1 VTRPVFPARG
11 LYALV
16 DLTSLERRGLDP
28 IRFAEAV
35 IAGGPAVVQLR
46 AKGYGARE
54 TLALL
59 RRLVPLCRQ
68 AGVLCFANDRPDL
81 AALSGCDGFHVGQE
95 DLPLP
100 EARKIAPGLLAG
112 VSTHSP
118 AQIDEALSWS
128 PDYLAVGP
136 VFPTTSKEN
145 PDPVVGLA
153 LVRRA
158 VERSSC
164 PVVAIGGIDLV
175 RAPEVAAAGAVGA
188 VVGALLPAGE
198 DMAQGTERTRSLARA
213 LGGQP
218 LRRPRG
224 VLVHLIHSPFQ
235 QQRRELQRAHEDPLL
250 AHRGGQA

>member
-1 VTRPVFPARG
+1 MTHPIFPTQG

-16 DLTSLERRGLDP
+16 DLTSLERCGLDP
-28 IRFAEAV
+28 IRFAGAV

-54 TLALL
+54 TLAML

-68 AGVLCFANDRPDL
+68 ANVLCFANDRPDL

-112 VSTHSP
+112 VSTHSQ

-136 VFPTTSKEN
+136 VYPTASKEN
-145 PDPVVGLA
+145 PDPVVGLD
-153 LVRRA
+153 LVRWA
-158 VERSSC
+158 VAQAPC
-164 PVVAIGGIDLV
+164 PVVAIGGIDLA

-188 VVGALLPAGE
+188 VVGALLPDGE
-198 DMAQGTERTRSLARA
+198 DMAQATERTRSLSCA
-213 LGGQP
+213 L
-218 LRRPRG
+218 RG
-224 VLVHLIHSPFQ
+224 NHP
-235 QQRRELQRAHEDPLL
+235 
-250 AHRGGQA
+250 

>member
-68 AGVLCFANDRPDL
+68 ASVLCFANDRPDL

-100 EARKIAPGLLAG
+100 EARRVAPDLLAG

-118 AQIDEALSWS
+118 EQIDEALAWR

-136 VFPTTSKEN
+136 VYPTASKEN

-158 VERSSC
+158 TERSSC
-164 PVVAIGGIDLV
+164 PVVAIGGIDPA

-188 VVGALLPAGE
+188 VIGALLPDGE
-198 DMAQGTERTRSLARA
+198 DMAQVTARTRSLARA
-213 LGGQP
+213 L
-218 LRRPRG
+218 RG
-224 VLVHLIHSPFQ
+224 NP
-235 QQRRELQRAHEDPLL
+235 P
-250 AHRGGQA
+250 

>member
-1 VTRPVFPARG
+1 VTRPTFPARG
-11 LYALV
+11 LYAIV

-28 IRFAEAV
+28 IRFAQAV
-35 IAGGPAVVQLR
+35 LHGGPAVVQLR
-46 AKGYGARE
+46 AKGHGARE

-59 RRLVPLCRQ
+59 RRLVPLCRR

-100 EARKIAPGLLAG
+100 EARKVAPDLLAG

-118 AQIDEALSWS
+118 EQIDEALAWR

-136 VFPTTSKEN
+136 VYPTVSKEN

-153 LVRRA
+153 LVQRA
-158 VERSSC
+158 TERSSC
-164 PVVAIGGIDLV
+164 PVVAIGGIDPT

-188 VVGALLPAGE
+188 VIGALLPDGE
-198 DMAQGTERTRSLARA
+198 DMAQVTARTRSLARA
-213 LGGQP
+213 L
-218 LRRPRG
+218 RG
-224 VLVHLIHSPFQ
+224 NSP
-235 QQRRELQRAHEDPLL
+235 
-250 AHRGGQA
+250 